1 MPLADGLVSAGQLG
15 RPDPS
20 FPLEVAFC
28 PACSLVQI
36 IETVPPEVLFCRDY
50 PYYSSISEHWVN
62 HCRENALG
70 LIDRC
75 GLDGKSL
82 VVELASNDGYL
93 LRNFAERGIPVLGID
108 PAEGP
113 AEAARRIGVP
123 TLCEFFTR
131 EMAER
136 LCDERGQADLI
147 VANNVLAHVADTNGF
162 VAGILLRLL
171 GVDEPTVLDDYMLS
185 NAVRRGWIAERE
197 DEHRLRIAESLGVPH
212 DEVPETRLEAS
223 RALLNCDR
231 HFLKAALDAVH
242 DRWGS
247 WEAFRRD
254 GLGLDDG
261 RFAAYREALLG

>member
-1 MPLADGLVSAGQLG
+1 MPAAGKVIFNCTAG
-15 RPDPS
+15 K
-20 FPLEVAFC
+20 
-28 PACSLVQI
+28 
-36 IETVPPEVLFCRDY
+36 
-50 PYYSSISEHWVN
+50 
-62 HCRENALG
+62 
-70 LIDRC
+70 DR
-75 GLDGKSL
+75 
-82 VVELASNDGYL
+82 
-93 LRNFAERGIPVLGID
+93 
-108 PAEGP
+108 
-113 AEAARRIGVP
+113 
-123 TLCEFFTR
+123 T
-131 EMAER
+131 
-136 LCDERGQADLI
+136 
-147 VANNVLAHVADTNGF
+147 GF

-185 NAVRRGWIAERE
+185 NVVRRGWIAERE

-254 GLGLDDG
+254 GLGLDDS